1 VDKADSA
8 VQAASALIL
17 QTQDGNSGGYG
28 HSSVDHCSCYGGASI
43 GGGGIPAQAVAAEED
58 SALRRA
64 VNKTEVLSPG
74 TRLRVFALIPEG
86 EVHVQFIFAAATFFD
101 MGGPQSLKPKVIGFS
116 GDRSKDQT
124 LTRYTLQ
131 PENTRNWKKVRDSF
145 EEATFLTH
153 DPGAVRAEKVLPWTV
168 LLPTANCK

>member
-1 VDKADSA
+1 MDKADSA

-17 QTQDGNSGGYG
+17 QTQDGNGGGYG

-43 GGGGIPAQAVAAEED
+43 GGGGIPAPAVAAEED

-64 VNKTEVLSPG
+64 VDKTEVLSPG

-86 EVHVQFIFAAATFFD
+86 EAHVQ
-101 MGGPQSLKPKVIGFS
+101 KPKVIGFS